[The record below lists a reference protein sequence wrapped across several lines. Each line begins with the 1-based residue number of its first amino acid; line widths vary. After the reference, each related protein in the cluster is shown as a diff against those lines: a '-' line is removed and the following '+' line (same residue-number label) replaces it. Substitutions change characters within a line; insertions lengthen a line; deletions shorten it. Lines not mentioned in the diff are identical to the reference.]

1 MPPPTRTPKKRPA
14 EEIAPDP
21 NANRADDYPNTWR
34 IERGKQTAKCNFCS
48 HRLAGTKWCVICDKC
63 NRRMCSPCWEG
74 TRVNRYDEAIF
85 EGRVQNEEGCW
96 CRFRTKFDPKWQAES
111 DARAA
116 RMVKL
121 IRADNAAKAA
131 VVMDSEATIVD
142 SEQETEIEEPVTKR
156 QRTGVSPSH
165 ALDPVR
171 GYQPA
176 QQYAPE
182 PSPLRRHRIRHLD
195 EKITII
201 IGAGV
206 VGLAIARELAAE
218 AFRTETA
225 HTIIVVEKNISYATE
240 TSRHCAGIIAKHG
253 VPKEYKPLLDLSLES
268 WHTLLNSDHGKIR
281 KDLRYLPH
289 GVLHAKPKYTE
300 QQESHEV
307 PTWYNL
313 RPQDVLKAYNSDIG
327 KM

>member
-1 MPPPTRTPKKRPA
+1 
-14 EEIAPDP
+14 
-21 NANRADDYPNTWR
+21 
-34 IERGKQTAKCNFCS
+34 
-48 HRLAGTKWCVICDKC
+48 
-63 NRRMCSPCWEG
+63 
-74 TRVNRYDEAIF
+74 
-85 EGRVQNEEGCW
+85 
-96 CRFRTKFDPKWQAES
+96 
-111 DARAA
+111 
-116 RMVKL
+116 
-121 IRADNAAKAA
+121 
-131 VVMDSEATIVD
+131 
-142 SEQETEIEEPVTKR
+142 VTKR

-195 EKITII
+195 EKTTII

-240 TSRHCAGIIAKHG
+240 TSHHCAGIIAKHG

>member
-1 MPPPTRTPKKRPA
+1 MPPPTTKGRTPKKRPA

-34 IERGKQTAKCNFCS
+34 IEHGKQTAKCNFCS
-48 HRLAGTKWCVICDKC
+48 HRLAGTKWCVMCDKC

-74 TRVNRYDEAIF
+74 TRVNRYGEAIF

-116 RMVKL
+116 RMEKL
-121 IRADNAAKAA
+121 ISADMRAT
-131 VVMDSEATIVD
+131 VVVDSEATMVD
-142 SEQETEIEEPVTKR
+142 SEEEIEIEEPVTKR
-156 QRTGVSPSH
+156 QRTGLSPSRL
-165 ALDPVR
+165 APVR
-171 GYQPA
+171 GYQSA
-176 QQYAPE
+176 QPFTPE
-182 PSPLRRHRIRHLD
+182 ASPLRRHRIKHLD
-195 EKITII
+195 GKTTII

-218 AFRTETA
+218 NRRTETA
-225 HTIIVVEKNISYATE
+225 HTIIVVERNDNYAGE

-253 VPKEYKPLLDLSLES
+253 VPKEYKHLLDLSLES
-268 WHTLLNSDHGKIR
+268 WHALLNSDHSKIR
-281 KDLRYLPH
+281 QDLRYLPR
-289 GVLHAKPKYTE
+289 GVVHVKSKSTE
-300 QQESHEV
+300 QEESNEP

-313 RPQDVLKAYNSDIG
+313 RPQDALKAYNSDIG